1 MAFLF
6 HERFEYAF
14 SSADFLV
21 ESLKIFINLG
31 RIKKTTIVV
40 IIEQPIVLL
49 LSFLVFLKSLEIVLI
64 DLEDKVKISTIEKAT
79 SDKNY
84 TEKELFTLYERFKF
98 NINQL
103 LTVEESY
110 KLLSGPESRA
120 LVYQGIL
127 ISKESSEKIKLIK
140 LLKDLFKND
149 GISEAFDAKLAE
161 FLEEVDREE
170 VPSDYT
176 DFYNSNKI

>member
-1 MAFLF
+1 M
-6 HERFEYAF
+6 
-14 SSADFLV
+14 
-21 ESLKIFINLG
+21 
-31 RIKKTTIVV
+31 
-40 IIEQPIVLL
+40 
-49 LSFLVFLKSLEIVLI
+49 
-64 DLEDKVKISTIEKAT
+64 
-79 SDKNY
+79 
-84 TEKELFTLYERFKF
+84 F

-103 LTVEESY
+103 LTVEDSH
-110 KLLSGPESRA
+110 KLLPSSESRS
-120 LVYQGIL
+120 LIYQGIL
-127 ISKESSEKIKLIK
+127 LTKENSEKIKLIK